1 MLYRCTMTQCK
12 LNNNDLNIIFI
23 ESDEVPIV
31 YRLDNGAEIEF
42 INDSV
47 SMIVLPNLT
56 QQIPFSPISDTDIS
70 LNSIK
75 EIDEDLVEIQLIIQ
89 DKNMNIKL
97 DISSLNR
104 KVYI

>member
-1 MLYRCTMTQCK
+1 MTQCK

-23 ESDEVPIV
+23 ESDEVPTV

-42 INDSV
+42 INDNV

-56 QQIPFSPISDTDIS
+56 QQIPFSPINDTDIS

-75 EIDEDLVEIQLIIQ
+75 EIDKDLVEIQLIIQ